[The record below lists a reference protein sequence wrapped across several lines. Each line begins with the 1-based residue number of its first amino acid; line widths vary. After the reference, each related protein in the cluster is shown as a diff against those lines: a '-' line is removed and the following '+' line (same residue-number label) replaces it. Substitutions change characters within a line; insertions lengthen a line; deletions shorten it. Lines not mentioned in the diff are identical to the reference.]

1 MSQVDTVVQELGQL
15 KSDLASKFGEVQTE
29 LNKIESEKSE
39 GKEPDLTA
47 IKSLIADADQ
57 AVRAFDPTQAA
68 SGSGSGAAPSGG
80 ETSSGGAPA
89 EGASGTSGEG
99 GPAPTA

>member
-47 IKSLIADADQ
+47 IKSLADQ